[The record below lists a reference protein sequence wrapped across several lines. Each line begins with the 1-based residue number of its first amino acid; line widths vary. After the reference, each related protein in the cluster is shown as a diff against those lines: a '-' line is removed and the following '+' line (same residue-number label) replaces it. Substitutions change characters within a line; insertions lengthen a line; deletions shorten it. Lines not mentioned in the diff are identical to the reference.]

1 MTTKGGKQSEK
12 GRAMSFHKVTF
23 FFLIFQKASSCSLTY
38 PGGYIIALPPLEDL
52 EKLFVMLRDRLFC
65 RQHRNAG
72 TLQRAGLALFKGKV
86 QSTIFFILKF
96 VAVLCHAVMFLVQ

>member
-1 MTTKGGKQSEK
+1 MTTKGGKQ
-12 GRAMSFHKVTF
+12 RF

-65 RQHRNAG
+65 RQHSNAG

-86 QSTIFFILKF
+86 QSISFFILKF